1 MLLASLVNLCQSW
14 QTNHLIRIVY
24 SDEASMLYH
33 ILFEELLRRE
43 SESMPFGNLSE
54 EEKRFL
60 SYFPLKKYQLEK
72 NIQELNTIADQVDRT
87 HKTLT
92 KANLVASSSGA
103 VSGVMSILGFALA
116 PVTVG
121 GSLILSAA
129 GVGLGAAAAITKVLT
144 NALENRSNS
153 AARDKAS
160 RLVTAR
166 MTSEHEAFG
175 GIKLP
180 EVEATGQ
187 CVAKCISIIKSLR
200 AHQMAK
206 ANFGFMSMVKNCV
219 ATHNISFWKP
229 REVQTIFVGT
239 SLAVTKGAQVTG
251 AAGAGLLLMQ
261 DVSKLLQNWKHLEE
275 GARAETAK
283 ELRTLAKEQEQE
295 LRQLTERYQDLQ
307 QKASETPSQGP
318 EQGSPRS
325 PPPLPVMEQQLRP
338 GPGGALRTPAERTA
352 SAPVALRA

>member
-1 MLLASLVNLCQSW
+1 GNLQVSRSRMLSSSRANLC
-14 QTNHLIRIVY
+14 QTNHLVWIVY

-33 ILFEELLRRE
+33 ILLEELMQRE
-43 SESMPFGNLSE
+43 SESMPFENLSE

-72 NIQELNTIADQVDRT
+72 NIRELNAIADQVDRT
-87 HKTLT
+87 HKKLT

-129 GVGLGAAAAITKVLT
+129 GVGLGAAAAVTKALT
-144 NALENRSNS
+144 NTLENRSNS

-166 MTSEHEAFG
+166 MTLEHEAFG

-180 EVEATGQ
+180 EVEAAGR
-187 CVAKCISIIKSLR
+187 CVAKCTRVIESLR

-206 ANFGFMSMVKNCV
+206 ANSGFMATVKNF
-219 ATHNISFWKP
+219 AASRNISFWKP
-229 REVQTIFVGT
+229 RDVQTIFVGT
-239 SLAVTKGAQVTG
+239 TLAVTEGAQVTG
-251 AAGAGLLLMQ
+251 AAGAGLFLMQ
-261 DVSKLLQNWKHLEE
+261 DVSKLLQNWKHLEQ

-283 ELRTLAKEQEQE
+283 ELRTLAKEQERE

-307 QKASETPSQGP
+307 QKASETPSQDC
-318 EQGSPRS
+318 EQGC
-325 PPPLPVMEQQLRP
+325 
-338 GPGGALRTPAERTA
+338 
-352 SAPVALRA
+352 

>member
-1 MLLASLVNLCQSW
+1 MTREEMFWLLCHPQAW
-14 QTNHLIRIVY
+14 EKIMEK
-24 SDEASMLYH
+24 SDLESEEASMLH
-33 ILFEELLRRE
+33 HVLLEELMRRE
-43 SESMPFGNLSE
+43 SESMPSGNLSE

-72 NIQELNTIADQVDRT
+72 NMRELNTIADQVDMT
-87 HKTLT
+87 HKKVT

-121 GSLILSAA
+121 GSLVLSAA

-160 RLVTAR
+160 RLVTT
-166 MTSEHEAFG
+166 MMMSEHEAFE

-180 EVEATGQ
+180 EGEAAGQ

-206 ANFGFMSMVKNCV
+206 ANLGFMAMVKNFV

-229 REVQTIFVGT
+229 REVQTIFVDAT
-239 SLAVTKGAQVTG
+239 LAVTKGAQGMG
-251 AAGAGLLLMQ
+251 AAGAGLFLMQ
-261 DVSKLLQNWKHLEE
+261 DVGKLLQNWKHLEE

-283 ELRTLAKEQEQE
+283 ELRTLAKKQEQE

-307 QKASETPSQGP
+307 QKASQTPPTGSQ
-318 EQGSPRS
+318 QGC
-325 PPPLPVMEQQLRP
+325 
-338 GPGGALRTPAERTA
+338 
-352 SAPVALRA
+352 